1 MVAALGLWVGAC
13 GAAVVFER
21 VADGVYAHVGDIV
34 YVDGLLAVLPVS
46 STRAWLDA
54 FTALEQWAPRR
65 AVQSGSV
72 IGEIPDQ
79 VGIYQQPIASTQC
92 ISARLCG
99 TERRLDGLPA
109 HQQQGLEVGLSQGV
123 GGH

>member
-1 MVAALGLWVGAC
+1 MTKAVSTAQGSRSPPAGAGIDRTFPAPWVLRTFVVAALGQWVGAC

-65 AVQSGSV
+65 VVQSGSV

-79 VGIYQQPIASTQC
+79 VGVYQ
-92 ISARLCG
+92 
-99 TERRLDGLPA
+99 
-109 HQQQGLEVGLSQGV
+109 
-123 GGH
+123 